1 MAQNHEQETGGTGP
15 GHRSISMGRS
25 GSGTYLV
32 TNARGGTISI
42 GSGESDD
49 FTPVELLLT
58 AIAGCTSLDVE
69 AITSKRTEATRFDVR
84 MTGDKIRDELGN
96 RMTNL
101 VLTLDVEFPDDE
113 EGAVAT
119 ERLPKALAQSHDRL
133 CSVGRT
139 VQIGTPIDAGLT

>member
-1 MAQNHEQETGGTGP
+1 MSEDTE
-15 GHRSISMGRS
+15 RSIEMRRLGKGRFEAVNTRGTRLLVES
-25 GSGTYLV
+25 G
-32 TNARGGTISI
+32 GG
-42 GSGESDD
+42 EA

-69 AITSKRTEATRFDVR
+69 AITSKRTEATRFEVR

>member
-1 MAQNHEQETGGTGP
+1 MAQQHEQQTGGTGP

-58 AIAGCTSLDVE
+58 AIAGCSAVDVDF
-69 AITSKRTEATRFDVR
+69 ITSRLAEPTDFTVTAGGEKL
-84 MTGDKIRDELGN
+84 RDELGN
-96 RMTNL
+96 HMGEIEVSFR
-101 VLTLDVEFPDDE
+101 VRFPEGDD
-113 EGAVAT
+113 GDRAR
-119 ERLPKALAQSHDRL
+119 ERLPRAIAQSHDRL
-133 CSVGRT
+133 CTVSRSV
-139 VQIGTPIDAGLT
+139 QLGTPIHMRED

>member
-1 MAQNHEQETGGTGP
+1 MAQQHEQQTGGTGP

-58 AIAGCTSLDVE
+58 AIAGCSAVDVDF
-69 AITSKRTEATRFDVR
+69 ITSRLAEPTDFTVTAGGEKL
-84 MTGDKIRDELGN
+84 RDELGN
-96 RMTNL
+96 HMGEIEVSFR
-101 VLTLDVEFPDDE
+101 VRFPEGDD
-113 EGAVAT
+113 GDRAR
-119 ERLPKALAQSHDRL
+119 ERLPRAIAQSHDRL
-133 CSVGRT
+133 CTVSRSV
-139 VQIGTPIDAGLT
+139 QLGTPVHMRED